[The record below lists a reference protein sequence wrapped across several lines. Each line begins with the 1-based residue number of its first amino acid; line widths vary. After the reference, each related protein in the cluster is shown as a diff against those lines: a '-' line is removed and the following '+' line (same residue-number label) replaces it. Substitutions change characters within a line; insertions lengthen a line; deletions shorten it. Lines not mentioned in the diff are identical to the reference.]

1 FTPFGKADPLV
12 IGNMLAHL
20 IQFGTPDHQA
30 EILKMST
37 TDAARAVGI
46 NKDYGLAVGKP
57 ADLMILDTEVVA
69 DALLDI
75 PARSW
80 VFKRGRI
87 AAVTKHETRIC
98 RTCGHAHE
106 GAHRHAHEKAHSHA

>member
-1 FTPFGKADPLV
+1 M
-12 IGNMLAHL
+12 IGNLLAHL

-30 EILKMST
+30 DILKMST

-46 NKDYGLAVGKP
+46 GKDYGLAVGKP
-57 ADLMILDTEVVA
+57 ADLMILDTQVVA

-80 VFKRGRI
+80 VFKRGRV
-87 AAVTKHETRIC
+87 AAMTKHETKIC
-98 RTCGHAHE
+98 RTCGHAHAE
-106 GAHRHAHEKAHSHA
+106 PHAHAKTKKTASATH